1 MKGKIQKRQILWAI
15 IWLLDMEHIIRTDF
29 VIWPEIAAM
38 KRHIPNALTLMNL
51 MAGCAGLALAAGGD
65 TLMAAWMILL
75 AGLFDVLDG
84 MIARLLHVSSP
95 LGKELDS
102 LADVV
107 SFGVLPGFIL
117 YDLLQGAGLFAWLPL
132 ILIPA
137 LSALRLA
144 RFNTDVSQSDTFL
157 GLPTPASALLLGTWP
172 LGLHE
177 GQGLAMDAL
186 FWLKSNPMAGVVI
199 VLILALLMVSPFRLM
214 SLKSL
219 KSKDRNGLAIRNAWI
234 VLALLSLVLIL
245 VFRMAALSPIILL
258 YILVSLVLASRLKPQ
273 GLS

>member
-1 MKGKIQKRQILWAI
+1 
-15 IWLLDMEHIIRTDF
+15 MEHIIRTDF

-234 VLALLSLVLIL
+234 MLALLSLVLIL

-258 YILVSLVLASRLKPQ
+258 YILGSLALASRLKPQ
-273 GLS
+273 SPA